1 MLKHKIK
8 HKPSS
13 TFQLIFKLSH
23 SIKILKRERGE
34 ERRKIS
40 SPFVNFST
48 PTQIQT
54 NTNNFLRIEF
64 FLVLQIIAKKKKKK
78 RRRRMGKNG
87 KNANQK
93 KRKQTLKSLIIREN
107 KYINIEEKLEN
118 NK

>member
-23 SIKILKRERGE
+23 SIKVLKRERGE
-34 ERRKIS
+34 ERGKIS

-64 FLVLQIIAKKKKKK
+64 FLVLQIIAKKKK
-78 RRRRMGKNG
+78 RRRMGKMPT
-87 KNANQK
+87 K
-93 KRKQTLKSLIIREN
+93 KSGSKR
-107 KYINIEEKLEN
+107 
-118 NK
+118 